1 MEILQT
7 IWNALTTENAML
19 ITILSIPLTFIE
31 ISVTILLSTAII
43 NITPSRKQK
52 LIAILIL
59 SLTGIITNLF
69 IPSPFNTFINILVF
83 PITIMFT
90 FKVNFLKSLIAE
102 IIPYIFTFII
112 LYILMNIY
120 SAISKLSI
128 TQFSCIPL
136 CKIIFSLITYILIY
150 LLYKICKKF
159 NFNITFLDKMKL
171 SNNIILIINFV
182 IAIIA
187 ISINLYTYII
197 YSKTVS
203 NSIFLFSII
212 SLIIYFAV
220 SLFSL
225 SRTTKLEETT
235 RDLEGEKLVNKSLTI
250 LHDNIRAFKHD
261 FGNIVQ
267 AIGGYVTTNDLDGLK
282 KYYSQL
288 FDDCQRVNNLT
299 TLSPEVINNPAIYS
313 LLASKYHKADEL
325 GIKIDL
331 KVFVDL
337 NTLKIKVYELT
348 RILGILLDNAIEATM
363 ECDNKFIDLEIIKDE
378 AHRRNSIIIKN
389 TYLDKDVNI
398 DRIFEKSYS
407 TKPNNTGLGL
417 WEVRQILKKN
427 NNLDLFTTKNDEFF
441 IQQFEI
447 YFKPIK

>member
-7 IWNALTTENAML
+7 IWNALTTENEL
-19 ITILSIPLTFIE
+19 IIKLQGIPLTFIE
-31 ISVTILLSTAII
+31 AYITTLLFTTILNIEHTKKQKCTFILSFSIIAIISMLIIPAPFNTII
-43 NITPSRKQK
+43 NIVS
-52 LIAILIL
+52 
-59 SLTGIITNLF
+59 
-69 IPSPFNTFINILVF
+69 F
-83 PITIMFT
+83 PILTIII
-90 FKVNFLKSLIAE
+90 FKIGILKSIIAE
-102 IIPYIFTFII
+102 IIPYVIIFVISFI
-112 LYILMNIY
+112 LLNIY
-120 SAISKLSI
+120 SLILGTPSNIVDTIPIYKLVSSLI
-128 TQFSCIPL
+128 LYSLTYIIYKIFKKLNLTFSCIDDL
-136 CKIIFSLITYILIY
+136 KN
-150 LLYKICKKF
+150 K
-159 NFNITFLDKMKL
+159 NKL
-171 SNNIILIINFV
+171 IILSNFV
-182 IAIIA
+182 IGIIA
-187 ISINLYTYII
+187 ISVQLII
-197 YSKTVS
+197 QNKYDIQSAQPVFITS
-203 NSIFLFSII
+203 TLCLIFYFII
-212 SLIIYFAV
+212 SIY
-220 SLFSL
+220 SL
-225 SRTTKLEETT
+225 SRTTKLEETS

-267 AIGGYVTTNDLDGLK
+267 AIGGYVGTNDMEGLK
-282 KYYSQL
+282 KYYAQL

-348 RILGILLDNAIEATM
+348 RILGILLDNAIEATL

-389 TYLDKDVNI
+389 TYLDKDINI
-398 DRIFEKSYS
+398 DKIFEKSYS

-427 NNLDLFTTKNDEFF
+427 NNLDLYTTKNDEFF